1 MEVMKMR
8 NDMKLAV
15 EFPSVSYREGP
26 AGVGKLAKAIE
37 DIGYD
42 QLDIFDH
49 VVMGFPTEGR
59 DGRYA
64 AKMPILEA
72 LMTLS
77 YAAALTSTIGLGT
90 EVLVL
95 PQRQPVLVAKQVS
108 TLDTLSGG
116 RVRLGVGIGWQPSEF
131 EALSENFRTRGKRT
145 DEAIELLRACWRD
158 EQIDHQGNSYTLVA
172 MGMEPK
178 PPQGDN
184 LPIWIGGSSA
194 AAFERMGKYGDGWL
208 SSQVSDADYAKRAM
222 EAIKNAA
229 AAVGRNPEAL
239 GWQGQIAPPPRP
251 SDNEAKLYY
260 ADLDRVAKRVVDLKS
275 MGFEWAAVNATAVF
289 QSGARSVEAMIEAL
303 GNIHDRL
310 RREVG

>member
-1 MEVMKMR
+1 
-8 NDMKLAV
+8 MKLAV

-26 AGVGKLAKAIE
+26 AGVGKLAHAIE
-37 DIGYD
+37 HIGYD

-49 VVMGFPTEGR
+49 VVMGFPIEGR
-59 DGRYA
+59 DGRYP

-77 YAAALTSTIGLGT
+77 YAAALTSSIGLGT

-116 RVRLGVGIGWQPSEF
+116 RVRLGIGVGWQPSEF
-131 EALSENFRTRGKRT
+131 EALSENFHTRGKRT
-145 DEAIELLRACWRD
+145 DEALELLRACWRD
-158 EQIDHQGNSYTLVA
+158 EQIDYHGHYYTSVA

-178 PPQGDN
+178 PPQGGH

-194 AAFERMGKYGDGWL
+194 AAFRRIGTYGDGWL
-208 SSQVSDADYAKRAM
+208 SSQVSNADDAKRAM
-222 EAIKNAA
+222 DAIKAA
-229 AAVGRNPEAL
+229 ALAAGRDPEAL

-251 SDNEAKLYY
+251 GDTEAKMYY
-260 ADLDRVAKRVVDLKS
+260 ADLDRVAKRVVDLKG
-275 MGFEWAAVNATAVF
+275 MGFGWAAVNATAIF
-289 QSGARSVEAMIEAL
+289 QSGARSVEAMIDTL
-303 GNIHDRL
+303 GKIHDRL
-310 RREVG
+310 RREVGR

>member
-1 MEVMKMR
+1 
-8 NDMKLAV
+8 MKLAV

-26 AGVGKLAKAIE
+26 AGVGRLAHAIE
-37 DIGYD
+37 HIGYD

-49 VVMGFPTEGR
+49 VVMGFPIEGR
-59 DGRYA
+59 DGRYP

-131 EALSENFRTRGKRT
+131 EALSENFHTRGKRT

-158 EQIDHQGNSYTLVA
+158 EQIDHHGHYYTSVA

-178 PPQGDN
+178 PPQGGN
-184 LPIWIGGSSA
+184 LPIWIGGSSD
-194 AAFERMGKYGDGWL
+194 AAFRRIGKYGNGWL
-208 SSQVSDADYAKRAM
+208 SSQVSDADAAKRAM
-222 EAIKNAA
+222 DAIKAA
-229 AAVGRNPEAL
+229 ASAAGRDPEAL

-251 SDNEAKLYY
+251 GDTAAKMYY

-275 MGFEWAAVNATAVF
+275 MGFGWAAVNATAVF
-289 QSGARSVEAMIEAL
+289 QSGARSVEAMIETL
-303 GNIHDRL
+303 GKIHDRL
-310 RREVG
+310 RREVGR